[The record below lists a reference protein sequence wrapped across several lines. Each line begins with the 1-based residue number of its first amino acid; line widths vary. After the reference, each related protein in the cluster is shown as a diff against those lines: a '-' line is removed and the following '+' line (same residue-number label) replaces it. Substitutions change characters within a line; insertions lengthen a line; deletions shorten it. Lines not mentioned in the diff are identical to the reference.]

1 MANKCLME
9 LMLLI
14 SAIYINLCLML
25 NFLYQSYL
33 ILQIK
38 MHAGTKKEDVILAKE
53 FKNLLEKEHRQN
65 GAIDQEQ

>member
-1 MANKCLME
+1 MSNVKLP
-9 LMLLI
+9 I
-14 SAIYINLCLML
+14 SVI
-25 NFLYQSYL
+25 FD
-33 ILQIK
+33 LQIK